1 MKIEITAKGL
11 FGAAGEIPVGTVLDV
26 KEEPKR
32 WAGRY
37 RVVTRQA
44 EKAKVA
50 VISPEN
56 GGGIKAVHNG
66 GGRYVVKDGDAVLL
80 TGLSK
85 DDAGAF
91 NELSDEDKAAYV
103 EAEKAKG

>member
-1 MKIEITAKGL
+1 MRIRITNAGIY
-11 FGAAGEIPVGTVLDV
+11 GATGPIPVGTELNVS
-26 KEEPKR
+26 EPPK
-32 WAGRY
+32 GLEGKY
-37 RVVTRQA
+37 EVIEA

-50 VISPEN
+50 VTNPAN
-56 GGGIKAVHNG
+56 DGGIKAVHNG
-66 GGRYVVKDGDAVLL
+66 GGRYVVKKGDDVLL